1 MEKDYRQLHSR
12 QKANI
17 QIYKDFKKRSDNNPN
32 NPIKIYGTDLNK
44 EFSTEESQMAEKH
57 IKKHPL
63 PEKCKSKPL

>member
-1 MEKDYRQLHSR
+1 MAAYRMEKDYRQLHSR

-44 EFSTEESQMAEKH
+44 EFSTE
-57 IKKHPL
+57 
-63 PEKCKSKPL
+63 